1 MDAIVSPL
9 QREGSPR
16 EPLEAAREWLG
27 TFDRVALATVI
38 STWGSS
44 PVPVGGQL
52 AVAPDGRFQGSV
64 SGGCVEAEVI
74 FTADEIIKSG
84 GAPRVLE
91 FGVTDEVAWRTGL
104 PCGGRIEVLVEAVDA
119 ANGTAFLDAILDARS
134 RRNGLVVETSLADGT
149 RIIHAEGSALSTE
162 IAEVLKSGQSR
173 IVEKDGAR
181 SFLHARAPA
190 VHLVIIGATHIAQVL
205 SDLARRVGWSV
216 SVSDPRSAFATEDR
230 FGCEVARSAEW
241 PEASLAA
248 LSLDSRTAVITLTHV
263 GHIDDEALI
272 SAVRSPSFYVGAL
285 GSRKTQAAR
294 VARLKAAGLSDD
306 ELARIHAP
314 IGLKIG
320 AEGPAEIAVSILAEI
335 VKELRGA

>member
-9 QREGSPR
+9 QREGSPK

-91 FGVTDEVAWRTGL
+91 FGVSDEVAWRTGL
-104 PCGGRIEVLVEAVDA
+104 PCGGRIEILVEAVEA
-119 ANGTAFLDAILDARS
+119 SGSAFLDSLLDARS
-134 RRNGLVVETSLADGT
+134 KRKGLVVETSLADGA
-149 RIIHAEGSALSTE
+149 RIVHDESSTLSPE

-173 IVEKDGAR
+173 IVERDGVR

-272 SAVRSPSFYVGAL
+272 SAVRSQSFYVGAL

-294 VARLKAAGLSDD
+294 VTRLKAAGLSDD

>member
-9 QREGSPR
+9 QREGSPK

-84 GAPRVLE
+84 VAPRVLE
-91 FGVTDEVAWRTGL
+91 FGVSDEVAWRTGL
-104 PCGGRIEVLVEAVDA
+104 PCGGRIEILVEAVEA
-119 ANGTAFLDAILDARS
+119 SGSAFLDGLLDARS
-134 RRNGLVVETSLADGT
+134 IRKGLVVETSLADGA
-149 RIIHAEGSALSTE
+149 RIVHEESSTLSPE

-173 IVEKDGAR
+173 IVERDGVRA
-181 SFLHARAPA
+181 FLHARAPA
-190 VHLVIIGATHIAQVL
+190 VLLVIIGATHIAQVL

-272 SAVRSPSFYVGAL
+272 SAVRSQSFYVGAL

-294 VARLKAAGLSDD
+294 VTRLKAAGLSDD